1 MTGVEGR
8 RALVTGAG
16 SADGIGFACA
26 RILAQQGARVAIT
39 STTKRIFDRLA
50 EMPPAGG
57 NSPPQRRSART
68 TATRAAGH
76 VALAFDLTAPGAADR
91 LVAEASRALG
101 GIDILVNNAGMV
113 QIGHRQKA
121 SRLHR
126 IDDAEWARAIEINLN
141 IAFRVTRASLPQ
153 MLRRRYGRIIH
164 IASVTGPLVSN
175 PRSSG
180 YGAGKAAM
188 TGMMRA
194 LALEVAAKGI
204 TVNAVG
210 PGWVATSSSS
220 KEEIVAGA
228 HTPIGRPAR
237 AAEIGHVAAF
247 LAAEEASYLTGQL
260 IVVDGG
266 NSIQEYKGP
275 AKGYY

>member
-1 MTGVEGR
+1 MAGVEGR

-16 SADGIGFACA
+16 SADGIGYATA
-26 RILAQQGARVAIT
+26 RILAEQGARVAIT

-50 EMPPAGG
+50 DLPQGTAQADGG
-57 NSPPQRRSART
+57 HIAF
-68 TATRAAGH
+68 AT
-76 VALAFDLTAPGAADR
+76 DLTLTGAADR
-91 LVAEASRALG
+91 LLADATRALG

-121 SRLHR
+121 SLFHR
-126 IDDAEWARAIEINLN
+126 IDDAEWARAIELNLN
-141 IAFRVTRASLPQ
+141 IAFRVTRAALPQ
-153 MLRRRYGRIIH
+153 MMRRRYGRIVH
-164 IASVTGPLVSN
+164 ISSVTGPLVSN
-175 PRSSG
+175 PHSSG
-180 YGAGKAAM
+180 YSAGKAAM

-194 LALEVAAKGI
+194 LALEVAVKGI

-210 PGWVATSSSS
+210 PGWVATASSS
-220 KEEIVAGA
+220 KREILAGD
-228 HTPIGRPAR
+228 HTPIGRSAT

-275 AKGYY
+275 QKGYY

>member
-1 MTGVEGR
+1 MAGVEGR

-16 SADGIGFACA
+16 SADGIGYATA
-26 RILAQQGARVAIT
+26 LILARQGARVAIT

-50 EMPPAGG
+50 GVSQTSSRAG
-57 NSPPQRRSART
+57 
-68 TATRAAGH
+68 RANPLGDH
-76 VALAFDLTAPGAADR
+76 IAFAVDLTAPGAADR
-91 LVAEASRALG
+91 LVADTTRAFG

-113 QIGHRQKA
+113 QTGHRQKA
-121 SRLHR
+121 SRFHR
-126 IDDAEWARAIEINLN
+126 IDDAEWARAIELNLN
-141 IAFRVTRASLPQ
+141 IAFRVTRAALPQ
-153 MLRRRYGRIIH
+153 MMRRRYGRIVLIS
-164 IASVTGPLVSN
+164 SVTGPLVSN
-175 PRSSG
+175 PHSSG
-180 YGAGKAAM
+180 YSAGKAAM

-210 PGWVATSSSS
+210 PGWVATASST
-220 KEEIVAGA
+220 KQEIVAGD
-228 HTPIGRPAR
+228 HTPIGRSAS

-247 LAAEEASYLTGQL
+247 LTTEEASYLTGQL

-275 AKGYY
+275 EKGYY